1 MTIQQLQALDMKL
14 VQPEGLQTAVQ
25 DILNDYKE
33 TTDKK
38 AFEEIAKE
46 NIEKVFLM
54 VERLSPKAIKSEA
67 QEKPKA
73 DKTTPKPKA
82 KKEAK
87 PEKSEKPKPKASKP
101 KKPTKDVSEEL
112 DKLSADIKACRVK
125 IKRYNEEKR
134 KNEPKK
140 PKPMRH
146 TKIKNHFISIA
157 NLIPPA
163 HKDNVKMQKEAEKIL
178 LRAYR
183 GIMNTYGITFV
194 RAEAGEK
201 DIKEKYDKMEE
212 KATK

>member
-1 MTIQQLQALDMKL
+1 MTIQQLQALDINL
-14 VQPEGLQTAVQ
+14 VQPEGLQKAVKE
-25 DILNDYKE
+25 LLEDYKK
-33 TTDKK
+33 TSDKK
-38 AFEEIAKE
+38 AFEDIAKE

-54 VERLSPKAIKSEA
+54 VERIAPNAISSEKKASSKIEKKESKPQTEKTEKEDKT
-67 QEKPKA
+67 EKPK
-73 DKTTPKPKA
+73 
-82 KKEAK
+82 E
-87 PEKSEKPKPKASKP
+87 SKP
-101 KKPTKDVSEEL
+101 KKPAAAITEEL
-112 DKLSADIKACRVK
+112 DKLSKDIKACRVK

-140 PKPMRH
+140 AKPMRH

-163 HKDNVKMQKEAEKIL
+163 HKENIKMQKEAEKIL

-183 GIMNTYGITFV
+183 GIMNTYGINFV

-201 DIKEKYDKMEE
+201 DIKEKYDKMEA